1 MAPGKRLLG
10 CLLLVL
16 SLAASAASDI
26 DPAGCYVLK
35 GVREMYRM

>member
-16 SLAASAASDI
+16 SMAASAAN
-26 DPAGCYVLK
+26 DPAGCYVLN
-35 GVREMYRM
+35 GVREMDRM